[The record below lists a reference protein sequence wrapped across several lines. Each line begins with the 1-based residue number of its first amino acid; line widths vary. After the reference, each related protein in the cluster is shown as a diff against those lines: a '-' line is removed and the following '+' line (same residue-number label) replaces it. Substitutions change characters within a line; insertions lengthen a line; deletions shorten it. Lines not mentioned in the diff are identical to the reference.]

1 MSEKLR
7 KMLYNLNQL
16 GYEGM
21 LGLILQRFPSPTKV
35 TNVILPSDDV
45 LGRGGDPKP
54 AAQHQIQLQKRGQ
67 FLGENCC
74 NFLTLC
80 CTGVKWSAFD
90 SLGQDNS
97 NEPKLTSLACLVPI
111 L

>member
-1 MSEKLR
+1 MWAAVAAVVYCAVESRAEEGYACGGNCLHYYKLR

-16 GYEGM
+16 GYEVM

-45 LGRGGDPKP
+45 LGRGGHPKLSTR
-54 AAQHQIQLQKRGQ
+54 HQIQPQKRGQ

-74 NFLTLC
+74 NF
-80 CTGVKWSAFD
+80 
-90 SLGQDNS
+90 
-97 NEPKLTSLACLVPI
+97 
-111 L
+111 

>member
-1 MSEKLR
+1 
-7 KMLYNLNQL
+7 MLYNLNQL
-16 GYEGM
+16 GYEVM

-45 LGRGGDPKP
+45 LGRGGHPKP
-54 AAQHQIQLQKRGQ
+54 ATQHQIQPQKRGL

-74 NFLTLC
+74 NFWTRH
-80 CTGVKWSAFD
+80 TTEVKLDSFN
-90 SLGQDNS
+90 SLGLDDSKELN
-97 NEPKLTSLACLVPI
+97 LTSVVCLVQI